1 MRLTRIVSLAFLC
14 LAAGRFAG
22 AEQDSFRWQGRV
34 DPGRVIE
41 IKGINGD
48 VDAQSASGSLVEV
61 IAAKDGRRSDP
72 RLVNIQVLEHAD
84 GVTICAVYPSDDP
97 SRPNECTPGKG
108 GRNNV
113 RNNDVKVD
121 FSVRVPLGVRF
132 TAQTVNGEVRVESLA
147 SDVEAATVN
156 GSVRISTVGYAQA
169 HTVNGSITASMG
181 SASWTEPLAFET
193 VNGSITLQ
201 LPPATETEIKA
212 ETVNGD
218 ISTDFPVSVRGN
230 LSKKRLDGTI
240 GRGGR
245 TLVLKTV
252 NGSVKLNSQ

>member
-1 MRLTRIVSLAFLC
+1 MRLTRIVSLAFFY
-14 LAAGRFAG
+14 LAASRFAG

-48 VDAQSASGSLVEV
+48 VDAQSASGGLIEV
-61 IAAKDGRRSDP
+61 IAAKEGRRSDP

-97 SRPNECTPGKG
+97 NRPNECKPGKG
-108 GRNNV
+108 GRNNI

-121 FSVRVPLGVRF
+121 FAVRVPLGVRF
-132 TAQTVNGEVRVESLA
+132 TGRTVNGEVRVESLA
-147 SDVEAATVN
+147 SDVQAATVN
-156 GSVRISTVGYAQA
+156 GSVRISTVGHAQA
-169 HTVNGSITASMG
+169 
-181 SASWTEPLAFET
+181 
-193 VNGSITLQ
+193 
-201 LPPATETEIKA
+201 EIRA

-218 ISTDFPVSVRGN
+218 ISTDFPVSVRG
-230 LSKKRLDGTI
+230 SFSRKRIDGTI

-245 TLVLKTV
+245 SLVLKTV
-252 NGSVKLNSQ
+252 NGSVRLNSH